1 MTPQQRR
8 AARDILGPRV
18 DAIEAANGGTW
29 LLNQGRAYLAD
40 NQATWAWWG
49 VCAMIV
55 RAEWLF
61 GVRPITGR
69 ADLETAALMEEVRV
83 AVGAAVGDPEFA
95 NPNSAT
101 P

>member
-8 AARDILGPRV
+8 AARDILEPRV

-29 LLNQGRAYLAD
+29 LLDKARSYLAD
-40 NQATWAWWG
+40 SGAQWAWWN

-55 RAEWLF
+55 RAEWMF

-69 ADLETAALMEEVRV
+69 ADLETAALMEEIRV
-83 AVGAAVGDPEFA
+83 AVGAAVDDPEFV
-95 NPNSAT
+95 NPNAVT